1 MKKIVVELKGSLNKY
16 LAREESD
23 VYEVPDKATIN
34 CLLSSLGLESCYI
47 GAVLQN
53 DELSKLD
60 DTILDDAIIK
70 FYPVFGGG

>member
-1 MKKIVVELKGSLNKY
+1 
-16 LAREESD
+16 
-23 VYEVPDKATIN
+23 
-34 CLLSSLGLESCYI
+34 LGLESCYI